1 MSELL
6 SRRAS
11 FYFFCDDNFA
21 ANPKRTRTLLSRM
34 VKHKVRGWICQ
45 VRSEVAKDVELVNL
59 MAKAGCRVVC
69 VGFESVNAKTLQ
81 AYDKHQ
87 SLDDIVHAIR
97 SFRKKNIRIHGMFV
111 LGSDEDSGKTVWDTL
126 RFAIRQRIDTV
137 QMMVL
142 TPFPGTKVYEMLEKQ
157 KRIFTKDWSLYDGQ
171 HVVFH
176 PNRLSAKE
184 LQQSVIRAY
193 SKFYNLSRSLSLLLQ
208 LRFRNAM
215 FNFMG
220 YSLVRKWNAQNEKMG
235 WLFEKQQPS
244 R

>member
-1 MSELL
+1 
-6 SRRAS
+6 
-11 FYFFCDDNFA
+11 
-21 ANPKRTRTLLSRM
+21 
-34 VKHKVRGWICQ
+34 
-45 VRSEVAKDVELVNL
+45 
-59 MAKAGCRVVC
+59 
-69 VGFESVNAKTLQ
+69 
-81 AYDKHQ
+81 
-87 SLDDIVHAIR
+87 
-97 SFRKKNIRIHGMFV
+97 
-111 LGSDEDSGKTVWDTL
+111 
-126 RFAIRQRIDTV
+126 
-137 QMMVL
+137 MMVL